1 VGKRDVGKEQEEGR
15 PFVVGTSLQGNEDE
29 GMEDIIQHPFYRNY
43 YQ

>member
-1 VGKRDVGKEQEEGR
+1 VGRLDEGKEQVVGR

-29 GMEDIIQHPFYRNY
+29 GMEDIILLPFYRNC